1 MKKRILS
8 ILTVMAM
15 LLSMCAV
22 SVYAEDVDL
31 TTIPGP
37 VTYKYTVT
45 GEASNSGK
53 TETGLKK
60 VFGGNNSHLSTKIT
74 AESALLSNKEFTL
87 SSEDANAIDA
97 KKVTI
102 GQTIVISYRI
112 ASDDWSNTANVIVRG
127 GIKGKDEEANSLS
140 ARFEAKHSIGEF
152 LKATIKPGDFNSSTG
167 KLSDASTV
175 NKAPNQKWV
184 KYDVVVKVDDKG
196 NKVSFYADGKPFFED
211 KNMGLNPYSTVTT
224 PNLQMYIKK
233 GYNIYIS
240 DVSMTIYPV
249 GYNGDFVE
257 EYPLVLTDDF
267 LREDDGSII
276 YKGVKTFYDA
286 DTELVTKGG
295 WTAQY
300 VKEGYVRIIKGTT
313 SAGEI
318 YYYEKAADRV
328 NGFDLTDVDISEGEK
343 SLSVKVKNVDAEE
356 SVSPVLLLASYSG
369 SNLVKVA
376 ISDAVTIDAKETGT
390 LTANLM
396 VAAEENVSEIRA
408 FLLDSKGS
416 LIPIKSVISKN

>member
-22 SVYAEDVDL
+22 SVSAENVDL
-31 TTIPGP
+31 TGITTP
-37 VTYKYTVT
+37 VTYNYSVT
-45 GEASNSGK
+45 GEASKTGT

-60 VFGGNNSHLSTKIT
+60 VFGGNNSHLATKIT
-74 AESALLSNKEFTL
+74 AESELISNKEFTL
-87 SSEDANAIDA
+87 TSEDANATGT
-97 KKVTI
+97 KEVTV

-112 ASDDWSNTANVIVRG
+112 ASDDWSNSANVIVRG
-127 GIKGKDEEANSLS
+127 GIKGKAEDDTSLN
-140 ARFEAKHSIGEF
+140 ARFEPKHCSGEF
-152 LKATIKPGDFNSSTG
+152 TKSTLKTGDFDSEG
-167 KLSDASTV
+167 KLSGTLPV

-184 KYDVVVKVDDKG
+184 KYDVVIKVDNEG
-196 NKVSFYADGKPFFED
+196 NKVSFYADGKPFFTD
-211 KNMGLNPYSTVTT
+211 KSMGLAAYSTVTT

-233 GYNIYIS
+233 GFNIYIS

-257 EYPLVLTDDF
+257 ENPLVLTDDF
-267 LREDDGSII
+267 LLEDDGSII

-286 DTELVTKGG
+286 DTELVTKDG

-318 YYYEKAADRV
+318 YYYEKAADRI
-328 NGFDLTDVDISEGEK
+328 NGFALTDVDTSAGEK
-343 SLSVKVKNVDAEE
+343 SLSVEVKNVDAEE

-369 SNLVKVA
+369 SNMVKVA
-376 ISDAVTIDAKETGT
+376 ISDAVTIAAGKTGT
-390 LTANLM
+390 LTASLM

-416 LIPIKSVISKN
+416 LIPIKSVISTN